1 MAGSKGADGLM
12 KLRHTIVC
20 VDVGFRATGVA
31 VWDCARHRF
40 TYTVV
45 LSFPA
50 FAERYVVL
58 ESARVARLLSTRLAA
73 IIRAWQPKFVVAELP
88 FGGARNARASACMAL
103 ACGVAVATC
112 SLCGVSLKGIRP
124 QEVKK
129 WAGGR
134 GRKAV
139 PKEVVIRAVT
149 KRFGARLLPTSAK
162 AEHVADAMAC
172 LGVWK
177 DVYERH

>member
-1 MAGSKGADGLM
+1 M
-12 KLRHTIVC
+12 
-20 VDVGFRATGVA
+20 DVGFRNTGVA
-31 VWDCARHRF
+31 VWDCTRKAF
-40 TYTVV
+40 IYTAVV
-45 LSFPA
+45 SFPP

-73 IIRAWQPKFVVAELP
+73 IIRAWKPRFVVAELP

-112 SLCGVSLKGIRP
+112 NLCEVPLKGIRP

-129 WAGGR
+129 WAGGH

-139 PKEVVIRAVT
+139 PKEVVIRAVV
-149 KRFGARLLPTSAK
+149 KRFGARLLPNSAK

-177 DVYERH
+177 DLYEQH